1 MVRQALAMGYAP
13 DRLAKKSTRE
23 LFALFGAALKELQA
37 RGVTRSTNNPIADYA
52 ELLFE
57 TALRLKRAPRSTK
70 GYDALDR
77 AGRKYEIKCRRVTA
91 HNSSRQLSAL
101 RGLDQKH
108 FDFLGGVLFM
118 EDFSVFRACLVPHE
132 QVLSNSTFVHQTNSW
147 KFFLLDTVWALPG
160 VVDVTAKLQKAEAG
174 HG

>member
-1 MVRQALAMGYAP
+1 MSSVPLS
-13 DRLAKKSTRE
+13 LTKKSTRE
-23 LFALFGAALKELQA
+23 LFTLYGATLTELKN

-57 TALRLKRAPRSTK
+57 KALRLERAPRSTK

-77 AGRKYEIKCRRVTA
+77 TKHKYEIKGRRVTA

-108 FDFLGGVLFM
+108 FDFLGGVLFS
-118 EDFSVFRACLVPHE
+118 ENFSVFRACLVPHE
-132 QVLSNSTFVHQTNSW
+132 QVLSNSTFVKQTNSW
-147 KFFLLDTVWALPG
+147 KFFLVDTVWALPG
-160 VVDVTAKLQKAEAG
+160 VVDVTAKLRKAEAA

>member
-1 MVRQALAMGYAP
+1 MSPAP
-13 DRLAKKSTRE
+13 LRLTKKSTQE
-23 LFALFGAALKELQA
+23 LFALFGAALTELKN

-57 TALRLKRAPRSTK
+57 KALRLQRAPPSTK

-77 AGRKYEIKCRRVTA
+77 AGRKYEIKGRRVTA

-101 RGLDQKH
+101 RGLDQKP
-108 FDFLGGVLFM
+108 FDFMGGVLFN

-132 QVLSNSTFVHQTNSW
+132 QVLSNSAFVHQTNSW
-147 KFFLLDTVWALPG
+147 KFFLLDSVWDLPG
-160 VVDVTAKLQKAEAG
+160 VVDVTAKLRKAEEAYG
-174 HG
+174 

>member
-1 MVRQALAMGYAP
+1 MSSASL
-13 DRLAKKSTRE
+13 RLTKKSTLE
-23 LFALFGAALKELQA
+23 LFALFGAVLTELQN

-57 TALRLKRAPRSTK
+57 KALRLERAPRSTK
-70 GYDALDR
+70 GYDAFDR
-77 AGRKYEIKCRRVTA
+77 AGRKYEIKCRRVTT

-108 FDFLGGVLFM
+108 FYFLGGVLFK
-118 EDFSVFRACLVPHE
+118 EDSLVFRACLVPHK
-132 QVLSNSTFVHQTNSW
+132 QVLNNSTFVRQTNSW
-147 KFFLLDTVWALPG
+147 KFFLVDDVWDLPG
-160 VVDVTAKLQKAEAG
+160 VIDVTAKLRKAEAT